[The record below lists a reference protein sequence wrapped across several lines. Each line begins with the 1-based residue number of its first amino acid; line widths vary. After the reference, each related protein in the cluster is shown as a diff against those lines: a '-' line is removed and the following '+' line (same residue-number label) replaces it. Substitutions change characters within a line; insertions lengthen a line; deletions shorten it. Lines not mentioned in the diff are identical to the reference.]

1 MPTLWAEVTRA
12 WEAAHVASVLAAETF
27 AQGVAATL
35 DSATTRVK
43 DVEDRAAL
51 MEREAQES
59 VLRVEAEST
68 ATLASAREET

>member
-35 DSATTRVK
+35 DSATAWVK
-43 DVEDRAAL
+43 DVED
-51 MEREAQES
+51 
-59 VLRVEAEST
+59 
-68 ATLASAREET
+68 